1 MYVCVCIPMRYL
13 YPYIIYHISYII
25 YPYLRSTLYML
36 RNFSIFAV
44 YHLLWD
50 EQLNIHHY
58 RSRRLRS
65 LHTIWKDS
73 PNTID
78 WNSGFELHVAAFGSC
93 KKNWKCF
100 CFKKNLK
107 QRWGVVVSFNVR
119 KHMSYKASLSRRK
132 DSSEFST
139 NWWKLRTALG
149 KQFTSHI
156 ISPGR
161 VESPNFPSQFCHLS
175 ATRPLLVGQKC
186 QVVIHL

>member
-1 MYVCVCIPMRYL
+1 MGWAVKRTPL
-13 YPYIIYHISYII
+13 PLKT
-25 YPYLRSTLYML
+25 PQA
-36 RNFSIFAV
+36 FAHDMKGLSE
-44 YHLLWD
+44 YNRLKQCFWIACCCFWWL
-50 EQLNIHHY
+50 QK
-58 RSRRLRS
+58 SR
-65 LHTIWKDS
+65 K
-73 PNTID
+73 
-78 WNSGFELHVAAFGSC
+78 
-93 KKNWKCF
+93 KCF

-107 QRWGVVVSFNVR
+107 QKWGVVVSFNVR